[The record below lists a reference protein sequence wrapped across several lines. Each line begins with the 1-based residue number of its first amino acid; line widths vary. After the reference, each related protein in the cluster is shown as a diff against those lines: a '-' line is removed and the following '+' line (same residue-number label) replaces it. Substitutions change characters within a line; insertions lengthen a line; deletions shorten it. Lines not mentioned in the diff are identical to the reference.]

1 MRFTLSAAKQL
12 SADLE
17 RFSTDA
23 INSYSNAIGTIRN
36 NRSGGGWN
44 DSKAD
49 EFDEIMQQMNNYM
62 KKALQAV
69 SDYHIHLKKK
79 VVELEER

>member
-12 SADLE
+12 STDLE
-17 RFSTDA
+17 RFATDA
-23 INSYSNAIGTIRN
+23 INNYSNAVGTMKS

-44 DSKAD
+44 DQKAD

-62 KKALQAV
+62 KKALKAV

>member
-12 SADLE
+12 SADLDK
-17 RFSTDA
+17 FATDA
-23 INSYSNAIGTIRN
+23 ITSYSNAVGTFRS
-36 NRSGGGWN
+36 NRSGGSWN
-44 DSKAD
+44 DKKAD

-62 KKALQAV
+62 KRALAAV
-69 SDYHIHLKKK
+69 VQYHTHLKKK